1 MKVAVIGHRMV
12 KITPLLSLATSIDV
26 YELVEEGAD
35 RFCFA
40 FGGAL
45 TDICLDVINE
55 LKEYY
60 DIKRV
65 YYRATYT
72 DEKDAVSDYFA
83 SFFEKN
89 YFDESVS
96 KTGVDGINER
106 YRFMI
111 DDCDVLLTLYDP
123 QIEKSK
129 TAAAVA
135 YAKKKG
141 KRIINVL
148 DLIKK

>member
-12 KITPLLSLATSIDV
+12 KITPLLSLATSINV
-26 YELVEEGAD
+26 GTLVEEGAD

-40 FGGAL
+40 FGGTL
-45 TDICLDVINE
+45 TDTCLDVIEE

-65 YYRATYT
+65 YYRAVYT

-83 SFFEKN
+83 SFFEKK

-96 KTGVDGINER
+96 KKGVDGINER

-111 DDCDVLLTLYDP
+111 DDCDVLLTLYEP
-123 QIEKSK
+123 HIEKSK
-129 TAAAVA
+129 TAAVA